1 MIVVSTVVLLIIGYV
16 IARLIEKEK
25 YVIGGIVAGVV
36 ILFAVFMQVGVD
48 YVMKHRIGFCGS
60 YYNRY

>member
-1 MIVVSTVVLLIIGYV
+1 MIVVSTVLLLVIGYV

-25 YVIGGIVAGVV
+25 YVIGSIIAGIV

-48 YVMKHRIGFCGS
+48 YVMKHRVGFCCS
-60 YYNRY
+60 YYSRY

>member
-1 MIVVSTVVLLIIGYV
+1 MIFVSTVVLLIIGYV
-16 IARLIEKEK
+16 IARMIEKEK
-25 YVIGGIVAGVV
+25 YVIGGVVAGVV

-48 YVMKHRIGFCGS
+48 YVMKHRIGFCG

>member
-1 MIVVSTVVLLIIGYV
+1 MIVVSTVLLLVIGYV

-48 YVMKHRIGFCGS
+48 YVMKHRVGFCGS
-60 YYNRY
+60 YYSRY